1 VKRYAFK
8 VSRVGKKPTYFETQA
23 EAMIDLMFGQTCATL
38 WVARAGT
45 KTGGWTRQMTW
56 QA

>member
-1 VKRYAFK
+1 MKRYAFK